1 MNTLKH
7 FVLWLDVPIED
18 VTNKK
23 LLAYMDHLRA
33 KGLCAKTINCHLD
46 SIRGFYNYLREEED
60 MALANPVR
68 RGYTLRLSKP
78 LPRYLRDE
86 ELILLFRAIG
96 SKRDQSMFMLML
108 RSGLRVEE
116 VANLTLSA
124 IDVKRRRILVEHGK
138 GAKQRVVYISDDALE
153 ALGQYLRVRPASR
166 ARKMFLVEK
175 GPYRGKPISVRGIQK
190 RIEYYAKKT
199 GLKVSSHHLRHTMA
213 TQLLNAEAPLV
224 SIQDLLGHSRIRTTQ
239 RYCKVSNL
247 KVQRDYFKAMELVM
261 ERTAVV

>member
-153 ALGQYLRVRPASR
+153 ALGQYLRVRPASALR
-166 ARKMFLVEK
+166 PAPGSSCLS
-175 GPYRGKPISVRGIQK
+175 SV
-190 RIEYYAKKT
+190 
-199 GLKVSSHHLRHTMA
+199 S
-213 TQLLNAEAPLV
+213 EAC
-224 SIQDLLGHSRIRTTQ
+224 SCFTR
-239 RYCKVSNL
+239 
-247 KVQRDYFKAMELVM
+247 
-261 ERTAVV
+261 